1 MECDAI
7 PVDYVDDAEIQAI
20 DLAMAAAG
28 ALQAPGTRVLG
39 APKEADL
46 DQETRDPRRGLIKG
60 ILQGQGPSITL
71 SPFRPTIKGTGADEG
86 QWLGGVGGC
95 SAETP
100 EGPGSP
106 SKLRRLAME
115 DGILP
120 QPPAIGAQLSPSA
133 SSPTSTGTKSPGDA
147 TRDLEEGGDAVEA
160 GQGGV
165 LLLQEARGKGRNL
178 EEENE
183 TLRREVE
190 SLKERIEALEEDVDD
205 AREAVRSS
213 EEDRTRE
220 RKRLE
225 DKVAQREAEAKA
237 FRDAWRDGEVNK
249 TSRPNKEK
257 LRFLSTEIS
266 GGTDI
271 TTGAKRCRRVEG
283 ETNG

>member
-28 ALQAPGTRVLG
+28 ALQAPGSRVVG
-39 APKEADL
+39 APKET
-46 DQETRDPRRGLIKG
+46 DQETRDHRLIKG

-71 SPFRPTIKGTGADEG
+71 SPFRPTIKGTGVAEG
-86 QWLGGVGGC
+86 QLLGGAGGC
-95 SAETP
+95 SGETP

-106 SKLRRLAME
+106 SKLRRMAMMEAME

-120 QPPAIGAQLSPSA
+120 QPPAIGAQLSPGA
-133 SSPTSTGTKSPGDA
+133 SSPTSTSTSSPGET
-147 TRDLEEGGDAVEA
+147 TRDMEAFGDAVDGGHDDG

-165 LLLQEARGKGRNL
+165 LLQGARGKGNGRNL
-178 EEENE
+178 EDENE

-190 SLKERIEALEEDVDD
+190 SLKERIEALEEDVED
-205 AREAVRSS
+205 AKEAVRSS
-213 EEDRTRE
+213 EEDRSRE

-237 FRDAWRDGEVNK
+237 FRDAWRDGEVNES
-249 TSRPNKEK
+249 SRPNKRK
-257 LRFLSTEIS
+257 CGFSPRRF
-266 GGTDI
+266 
-271 TTGAKRCRRVEG
+271 
-283 ETNG
+283 